1 MSFKPIF
8 WYEIGVKI
16 WVTQTDIQ
24 NSWYSLR
31 VGIRVASYTFW
42 IYKMFSKN
50 YRYFN
55 SKFQINY
62 LTFLSSSWRCIK
74 NFLQKELNFERG
86 FCLEN
91 IWCLH
96 KIDWQKYLTQDINMA
111 SDSASEWE
119 LFNLALFDS
128 NFLSCLTRGLKWGC

>member
-8 WYEIGVKI
+8 WNEIGVKI

-50 YRYFN
+50 YRYFT

-62 LTFLSSSWRCIK
+62 LTFLSSSWRCIR

-86 FCLEN
+86 CCLEN
-91 IWCLH
+91 IWCVH
-96 KIDWQKYLTQDINMA
+96 KIGWQKYLTHDINMA
-111 SDSASEWE
+111 SDSAPKWE
-119 LFNLALFDS
+119 FFNQALFDF

>member
-8 WYEIGVKI
+8 WNEIGVKI

-50 YRYFN
+50 YRYFT

-62 LTFLSSSWRCIK
+62 LTFLSSSWRYIK
-74 NFLQKELNFERG
+74 NFLQKELNFEPG
-86 FCLEN
+86 FEN

-96 KIDWQKYLTQDINMA
+96 KIDWQKYLTHDINMA

-128 NFLSCLTRGLKWGC
+128 NFLSCLIRDACKL